1 MFENLQEKLQRA
13 FKTLRGQATLTEEN
27 IDEAL
32 REIRLALLEA
42 DVNFKVVKQ
51 LIDQIRVKA
60 VGQDVLTALSPGE
73 QVIKIVRD
81 ELVEILGRD
90 TARMKFASQP
100 PTVILMAGLQGSG
113 KTTTSGKLA
122 NWLKNGG
129 HRPLLVSVDVYRPA
143 AREQLK
149 VVAQAVKANIYEG
162 EVGEATPGP
171 RDPRAKEARR
181 EAINTGSDVLIVD
194 TAGRLHID
202 DQLMDEMQLLKRLL
216 NPQEIL
222 FVADAMTGQDA
233 VNSADEFHKKLS
245 LTGVVLTK
253 MDGDARGGAA
263 LSIRQVTG
271 QPIKFI
277 GVGEKYDALEP
288 FHPDRIVSRILGMG
302 DILSLIERAE
312 SQIDKKK
319 AQEMATKALTGDGFS
334 LEDFRDQLRQVKKMG
349 SMKSLLGM
357 LPSIGP
363 FSGLQ
368 KAADN
373 VDEGQINRVE
383 AIINSMTTHERNH
396 HEVINGSRRKR
407 IARGSGTTVQEV
419 NNLLRQYA
427 QMKKMFKQMGKTV
440 APRTGLFH
448 QLQGQPAHGVAG
460 IDFHH
465 RLEPAIALGCAIDE
479 GVDANRPDIAG
490 ALQFRFE
497 QRKDVAIEALEAA
510 RNVRRF
516 AEQRGYVRRYAA
528 AVVGRRPV
536 GPELSLA
543 VIDQAGVAA
552 ELQVA
557 RPHLQLDGEIQRAL
571 QPGFDDHLSAIL
583 QGTGQPLL
591 LCRQH
596 L

>member
-13 FKTLRGQATLTEEN
+13 FKTLRGQAVLDEEN
-27 IDEAL
+27 IQEAM

-51 LIDQIRVKA
+51 LIDQVQAKA
-60 VGQDVLTALSPGE
+60 LGQEVMTALSPGE
-73 QVIKIVRD
+73 QVIKIVHD
-81 ELVEILGRD
+81 ELVQLLGKD

-100 PTVILMAGLQGSG
+100 PTVVLMAGLQGSG

-149 VVAQAVKANIYEG
+149 VVAQAIKANIYEG
-162 EVGEATPGP
+162 EVTEPNTATVE
-171 RDPRAKEARR
+171 RLAKEARR
-181 EAINTGSDVLIVD
+181 EAINTGSDVLIID

-202 DQLMDEMQLLKRLL
+202 DQLMEEMQSLKRLM

-233 VNSADEFHKKLS
+233 VRSADEFHKKLS

-277 GVGEKYDALEP
+277 GSGEKYDALEP

-302 DILSLIERAE
+302 DILSLIEKAE
-312 SQIDKKK
+312 QHVDKKK
-319 AQEMATKALTGDGFS
+319 AQEVATRALSGDGFS

-349 SMKSLLGM
+349 SLQSLMGM

-368 KAADN
+368 KAAGN
-373 VDEGQINRVE
+373 VDEKQITRVE
-383 AIINSMTTHERNH
+383 SIINSMTQHERLH

-427 QMKKMFKQMGKTV
+427 QMRKMFKQMGKGSF
-440 APRTGLFH
+440 ARRM
-448 QLQGQPAHGVAG
+448 AG
-460 IDFHH
+460 MK
-465 RLEPAIALGCAIDE
+465 L
-479 GVDANRPDIAG
+479 
-490 ALQFRFE
+490 
-497 QRKDVAIEALEAA
+497 
-510 RNVRRF
+510 
-516 AEQRGYVRRYAA
+516 
-528 AVVGRRPV
+528 
-536 GPELSLA
+536 
-543 VIDQAGVAA
+543 
-552 ELQVA
+552 
-557 RPHLQLDGEIQRAL
+557 
-571 QPGFDDHLSAIL
+571 PGM
-583 QGTGQPLL
+583 
-591 LCRQH
+591 
-596 L
+596 